1 MSEGIVKGVSRA
13 LARGVSR
20 AVLAL
25 CAAAS
30 AVTFD
35 VDVEG
40 VRPALLEA
48 YRGESFEIAARFPKD
63 FGVSSARFLWMTN
76 TAADADVFST
86 NATVSADGVV
96 RTVFTGAMD
105 AGAPAVPFFFAAETR
120 VGTCLRASG
129 MIRFRPSPGVS
140 PSAEPFPSASRTL
153 DFSQIEALNAPW
165 TTWEAVEALVR
176 DATNGIPAPPP
187 APDLSPYATKE
198 EVASEIAAATNA
210 VASIPQ
216 PDLTPYCTVEAARA
230 MDAAVSN
237 ALAAAVASI
246 RVPSLDGYATEAWV
260 AAALAGISQPDLSP
274 YATKEYAD
282 AAASNAVAG
291 VNVPSL
297 DGYATETYVDA
308 KVSAVPVP
316 DLSPYATKEYADAA
330 AADAAA
336 GVQVPSL
343 EGYATQG
350 YVDGKVAAIP
360 APDLSPY
367 ATKAY
372 ADAAAADAAA
382 GVQVPSLE
390 GYATK
395 LDVAAVAAKLADAGR
410 AERLWSPDGRTATDA
425 TGVVWSV
432 SWAAATNW
440 VSLTNGIV
448 YRPTAP
454 GVWIGDGVI
463 TNGEGAVGVGRIEY
477 GRGMPEWFAFGLD
490 GGGSYSDA
498 GAEGLYLDY
507 SDAVAMRPDAFTGV
521 VERAALYVP
530 TARVVTNGVGYV
542 ANGTITDGTNTITAA
557 GAATAAGIGRG
568 CWMVRLIPD
577 GAWRKLVPVLGSGG
591 ALWRDAAS
599 NSYVADDSSAPGVQ
613 DGMWR
618 VSVDDASHTLHVPA
632 ERYEGFSD
640 SNAEGYYVP
649 DRKTL
654 ATIDQIPTTPE
665 QVGAAT
671 PEDVSAA
678 ADSAVATANAYT
690 DGQTTPLW
698 SYLGAENF
706 RVVVTNYD
714 SSVHPPVASFEY
726 RMTTNEA
733 FRTVWNETNGLN
745 RAIATATNLAH
756 QAAKQLVDDPANR
769 AWGKYDSET
778 GEASPEG
785 VIQATAPG
793 GLIVGGGQRWSQIS
807 AESGWWI
814 ITSTDPTLCRTG
826 TNGVFSIVGSD
837 GQEAIRIVKGDKVT
851 VPAPADGIS
860 VASGV
865 CTVTYA
871 VEAEQHPTVRFASEL
886 GGDAGTVWYN
896 EDDADCPVTMTWS
909 GTSGN
914 YVLTFDTAGLSAG
927 FVQAT
932 YEQGQE
938 SYTSFGGAGL
948 ELTKIRIGGKV
959 YTVGTATIDG
969 KTVLTLE

>member
-1 MSEGIVKGVSRA
+1 MSEDIVKGVSRA
-13 LARGVSR
+13 LAKGVSR

-48 YRGESFEIAARFPKD
+48 YRGESFEIAARFPQD

-76 TAADADVFST
+76 TAANADVFAT

-105 AGAPAVPFFFAAETR
+105 AGAPVVPFFFAADTR

-140 PSAEPFPSASRTL
+140 PSTEPFPSASRTL
-153 DFSQIEALNAPW
+153 DFSKIEALNAPW

-176 DATNGIPAPPP
+176 DATNGIPAPPS

-210 VASIPQ
+210 VVASSPQ
-216 PDLTPYCTVEAARA
+216 PDLAPYCTIEAARA

-237 ALAAAVASI
+237 ALAEAIASI
-246 RVPSLDGYATEAWV
+246 RVPSLAGYATEAWV
-260 AAALAGISQPDLSP
+260 TAALAGISQ
-274 YATKEYAD
+274 
-282 AAASNAVAG
+282 
-291 VNVPSL
+291 
-297 DGYATETYVDA
+297 
-308 KVSAVPVP
+308 
-316 DLSPYATKEYADAA
+316 
-330 AADAAA
+330 
-336 GVQVPSL
+336 
-343 EGYATQG
+343 
-350 YVDGKVAAIP
+350 
-360 APDLSPY
+360 PDLSPY

-395 LDVAAVAAKLADAGR
+395 SELDALKRRYADTNGVTR
-410 AERLWSPDGRTATDA
+410 IWSEDGLTMTDG

-432 SWAAATNW
+432 SWAAVTNW

-454 GVWIGDGVI
+454 GVWIGDGII

-477 GRGMPEWFAFGLD
+477 GRGMPERFAFGLD
-490 GGGSYSDA
+490 GGGSYA
-498 GAEGLYLDY
+498 EAVAEGLYLDY
-507 SDAVAMRPDAFTGV
+507 SDAVAMLPDAFTGI

-530 TARVVTNGVGYV
+530 IARVVTNAVGYV
-542 ANGTITDGTNTITAA
+542 TVVGGCTGTPSEITDGTNTITAA
-557 GAATAAGIGRG
+557 GAASAAGIGKG
-568 CWMVRLIPD
+568 YWMVRRIPD
-577 GAWRKLVPVLGSGG
+577 GAWRKLVPVPESDT
-591 ALWRDAAS
+591 ALWRDVDT
-599 NSYVADDSSAPGVQ
+599 NSYVGDYPGAP
-613 DGMWR
+613 DGMWTG
-618 VSVDDASHTLHVPA
+618 SVDGFSNTFYIPA
-632 ERYEGFSD
+632 ERYEAFSN

-654 ATIDQIPTTPE
+654 ATVDQIPTTPE

-690 DGQTTPLW
+690 DGKTTPLW
-698 SYLGAENF
+698 TYLGAENF

-733 FRTVWNETNGLN
+733 FRTVWHETNGLN

-778 GEASPEG
+778 GEASPKG

-793 GLIVGGGQRWSQIS
+793 GLIVGDGQRWSQIS

-814 ITSTDPTLCRTG
+814 LTSTDPTLCRTG
-826 TNGVFSIVGSD
+826 TNGVFSIIGSD
-837 GQEAIRIVKGDKVT
+837 GQEAIRIVKGSKVT

-871 VEAEQHPTVRFASEL
+871 VEAEQHPTAQFASKI

-896 EDDADCPVTMTWS
+896 EGDEDCPVTMTWS

>member
-1 MSEGIVKGVSRA
+1 MPEDIVKGVSRA

-48 YRGESFEIAARFPKD
+48 YRGESFEIAARFPQD

-105 AGAPAVPFFFAAETR
+105 AGAPVVPFFFAAETR

-129 MIRFRPSPGVS
+129 MIRFRPSPGAS
-140 PSAEPFPSASRTL
+140 PSTEPFPSASRTL

-176 DATNGIPAPPP
+176 DATNGIPAPPS

-216 PDLTPYCTVEAARA
+216 PDLTPYCTIEAARA

-237 ALAAAVASI
+237 ALAEAVASI
-246 RVPSLDGYATEAWV
+246 HVPSLDGYATEAWV

-297 DGYATETYVDA
+297 DGYATETYVD
-308 KVSAVPVP
+308 
-316 DLSPYATKEYADAA
+316 
-330 AADAAA
+330 
-336 GVQVPSL
+336 
-343 EGYATQG
+343 
-350 YVDGKVAAIP
+350 GKVAAIP

-367 ATKAY
+367 ATKVY

-432 SWAAATNW
+432 SWAAVTNW

-477 GRGMPEWFAFGLD
+477 GRGMPERFAFGLD
-490 GGGSYSDA
+490 GGGSYA
-498 GAEGLYLDY
+498 EAVAEGLYLDY

-530 TARVVTNGVGYV
+530 MARVVTNDVGYV
-542 ANGTITDGTNTITAA
+542 ANGLATASPGDYLNVSNRAMNAVQKSGRFVDVGEDSFISWGPGSGRLLTVYDYGWMFRGDNGA
-557 GAATAAGIGRG
+557 GAYLRVTSGEKTVAF
-568 CWMVRLIPD
+568 LDDIPD
-577 GAWRKLVPVLGSGG
+577 
-591 ALWRDAAS
+591 
-599 NSYVADDSSAPGVQ
+599 
-613 DGMWR
+613 
-618 VSVDDASHTLHVPA
+618 VSV
-632 ERYEGFSD
+632 Y
-640 SNAEGYYVP
+640 
-649 DRKTL
+649 
-654 ATIDQIPTTPE
+654 ATQ
-665 QVGAAT
+665 
-671 PEDVSAA
+671 EDVSTA

-698 SYLGAENF
+698 SYLGAESF

-714 SSVHPPVASFEY
+714 SAVHPPVASFEY

-756 QAAKQLVDDPANR
+756 QAAKKLVDDPANR

-814 ITSTDPTLCRTG
+814 LTSTDPTLCRTG
-826 TNGVFSIVGSD
+826 TNGVFSIIGSD

-851 VPAPADGIS
+851 VPAPADSIS
-860 VASGV
+860 VTSGV

-871 VEAEQHPTVRFASEL
+871 VEAEQHPIARFASEL

-896 EDDADCPVTMTWS
+896 EDDAGCPVTMTWS

-927 FVQAT
+927 FVQAA